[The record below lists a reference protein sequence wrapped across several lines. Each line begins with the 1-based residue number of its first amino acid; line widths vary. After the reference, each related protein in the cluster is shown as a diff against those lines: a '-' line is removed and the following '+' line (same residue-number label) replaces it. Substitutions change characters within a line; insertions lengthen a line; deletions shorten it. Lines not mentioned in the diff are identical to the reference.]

1 MDFPAM
7 FALPRLTAK
16 IRRTAVND
24 ILHGFDM
31 AGQDV
36 ILVLV
41 MVIGSV
47 LAEDVRQGAHR
58 SAMALLVIW
67 VGSGRSFLMSW
78 V

>member
-7 FALPRLTAK
+7 FALPRLSAK
-16 IRRTAVND
+16 IRGTAVND

-31 AGQDV
+31 TGQDV
-36 ILVLV
+36 VLV

-58 SAMALLVIW
+58 SAMTLLTRPI
-67 VGSGRSFLMSW
+67 GSANARLISL

>member
-7 FALPRLTAK
+7 FALPRLPAK
-16 IRRTAVND
+16 IRGTAVND
-24 ILHGFDM
+24 ILHGFEM

-41 MVIGSV
+41 MIIGSV

-58 SAMALLVIW
+58 SAITLLTRPI
-67 VGSGRSFLMSW
+67 GSANARLISL